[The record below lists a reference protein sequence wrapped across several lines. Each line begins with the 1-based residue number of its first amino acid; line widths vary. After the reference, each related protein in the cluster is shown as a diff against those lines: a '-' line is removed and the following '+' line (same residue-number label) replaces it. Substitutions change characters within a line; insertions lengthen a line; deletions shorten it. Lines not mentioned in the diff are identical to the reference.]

1 MTSDEILTH
10 IRNYTWSDYKRPRPF
25 ATTPKRRPSEGSK
38 GKEMILY
45 AVWIEKDTNEYD
57 YVRESNGIHW
67 SDDSPV
73 MVFDTK
79 ETAQEEA
86 NKWNT
91 GEVVEYAYP
100 Q

>member
-1 MTSDEILTH
+1 MGSPTYYNVLVYH
-10 IRNYTWSDYKRPRPF
+10 CRKRKVVR
-25 ATTPKRRPSEGSK
+25 T
-38 GKEMILY
+38 MVIY

-57 YVRESNGIHW
+57 YVRERHGMYW

-73 MVFDTK
+73 MMFDTK
-79 ETAQEEA
+79 EAAQEEA

-91 GEVVEYAYP
+91 GEVVEYVHS

>member
-1 MTSDEILTH
+1 
-10 IRNYTWSDYKRPRPF
+10 
-25 ATTPKRRPSEGSK
+25 
-38 GKEMILY
+38 MILY
-45 AVWIEKDTNEYD
+45 AVWIEMDKGEYD
-57 YVRESNGIHW
+57 YVRERTNNSWND
-67 SDDSPV
+67 SSPV

-91 GEVVEYAYP
+91 GKVVEYAHS

>member
-1 MTSDEILTH
+1 
-10 IRNYTWSDYKRPRPF
+10 
-25 ATTPKRRPSEGSK
+25 
-38 GKEMILY
+38 MILY
-45 AVWIEKDTNEYD
+45 AVWIEMDKGEYD
-57 YVRESNGIHW
+57 YVRERTNNSWND
-67 SDDSPV
+67 SSPV

>member
-1 MTSDEILTH
+1 MGSPTYYNVLVYH
-10 IRNYTWSDYKRPRPF
+10 CRKRKVVR
-25 ATTPKRRPSEGSK
+25 T
-38 GKEMILY
+38 MVIY

-57 YVRESNGIHW
+57 YVRERNGTYW

-73 MVFDTK
+73 MMFDTK
-79 ETAQEEA
+79 EAAQEEA

-91 GEVVEYAYP
+91 GEVVEYVYS

>member
-1 MTSDEILTH
+1 
-10 IRNYTWSDYKRPRPF
+10 
-25 ATTPKRRPSEGSK
+25 
-38 GKEMILY
+38 MILY
-45 AVWIEKDTNEYD
+45 AVWIEMDKGEYD
-57 YVRESNGIHW
+57 YVRERTNNSWND
-67 SDDSPV
+67 SSPV

-91 GEVVEYAYP
+91 GKVVEYAHP

>member
-1 MTSDEILTH
+1 
-10 IRNYTWSDYKRPRPF
+10 
-25 ATTPKRRPSEGSK
+25 
-38 GKEMILY
+38 MILY
-45 AVWIEKDTNEYD
+45 AVWIEMDKGEWD
-57 YVRESNGIHW
+57 YVRERTNNSWND
-67 SDDSPV
+67 SSPV

-91 GEVVEYAYP
+91 GKVVEYAHP

>member
-1 MTSDEILTH
+1 MVI
-10 IRNYTWSDYKRPRPF
+10 
-25 ATTPKRRPSEGSK
+25 
-38 GKEMILY
+38 Y

-57 YVRESNGIHW
+57 YVRERNGIYW